1 MCQYK
6 RNSKIKSFETEKLE
20 SIEGVKGAFVKDG
33 QLQIIIGT
41 GAVGAMTDAV
51 LDIRATAYGVTGI
64 PGFLITL
71 ECTTEYAIM
80 LAVSGGLAF
89 LLTWLTWHDDSAA
102 KIKIY
107 APVAGKIIKRN
118 DIPDRT
124 FAEGV
129 LGECIAIMPECGEIV
144 APFDSTVRM
153 IADQKHAVGLTSAG
167 GAELLIHVG
176 LDTVKLNGD
185 GFEVMVKENE
195 MRSLTELMISRGK
208 NNVGYVGVTMKD
220 EAAGKERYRGFCDA
234 VKEAGHEEWA
244 ENYVLSDFS
253 VESGYEYVKVL
264 VEKNKNIDGIVC
276 ATDNIA
282 VGVMMYLKEKG
293 KKIPGEVAVMGMGDT
308 KISRIAEPSFSTVHY
323 YYEDCGIKASE
334 ILIEIIT
341 TEKSSVGTI
350 KMGYFVIENET

>member
-1 MCQYK
+1 MTISEIAKLAGVSNAAVSRYLNDGYLSEEKRLAIKKVIEETGYK
-6 RNSKIKSFETEKLE
+6 PSAQAQNLRTKKTKLIGVIIPKIDS
-20 SIEGVKGAFVKDG
+20 SA
-33 QLQIIIGT
+33 IGR
-41 GAVGAMTDAV
+41 V
-51 LDIRATAYGVTGI
+51 VTGI
-64 PGFLITL
+64 QSVLEENGYQLLLANTQNSTDKELKYLELFDESRVDGIIFIATIVTPKHKKLLKKSTVPVVIVGQYVPGFN
-71 ECTTEYAIM
+71 CVY
-80 LAVSGGLAF
+80 
-89 LLTWLTWHDDSAA
+89 HDDYNA
-102 KIKIY
+102 
-107 APVAGKIIKRN
+107 
-118 DIPDRT
+118 
-124 FAEGV
+124 
-129 LGECIAIMPECGEIV
+129 
-144 APFDSTVRM
+144 
-153 IADQKHAVGLTSAG
+153 
-167 GAELLIHVG
+167 
-176 LDTVKLNGD
+176 
-185 GFEVMVKENE
+185 
-195 MRSLTELMISRGK
+195 MRALTELMISRGK

-253 VESGYEYVKVL
+253 VESGYEYVKEL
-264 VEKNKNIDGIVC
+264 VERNKKIDGIVC

-341 TEKSSVGTI
+341 TGKSSVGTI

>member
-1 MCQYK
+1 MTISEIAKLAGVSNAAVSRYLNDGYLSEEKRLAIKKVIEETGYK
-6 RNSKIKSFETEKLE
+6 PSAQAQNLRTKKTKLIGVIIPKIDS
-20 SIEGVKGAFVKDG
+20 SA
-33 QLQIIIGT
+33 IGR
-41 GAVGAMTDAV
+41 V
-51 LDIRATAYGVTGI
+51 VTGI
-64 PGFLITL
+64 QSVLEENGYQLLLANTQNSTDKELKYLELFDESRVDGIIFIATIVTPKHKKLLKKSTVPVVIVGQYVPGFN
-71 ECTTEYAIM
+71 CVY
-80 LAVSGGLAF
+80 
-89 LLTWLTWHDDSAA
+89 HDDYNA
-102 KIKIY
+102 
-107 APVAGKIIKRN
+107 
-118 DIPDRT
+118 
-124 FAEGV
+124 
-129 LGECIAIMPECGEIV
+129 
-144 APFDSTVRM
+144 
-153 IADQKHAVGLTSAG
+153 
-167 GAELLIHVG
+167 
-176 LDTVKLNGD
+176 
-185 GFEVMVKENE
+185 
-195 MRSLTELMISRGK
+195 MRALTELMISRGK

-341 TEKSSVGTI
+341 TGKSSVGTI
-350 KMGYFVIENET
+350 KMGYCVIENET